1 MEAIRT
7 MAAVPE
13 QISTDVAPYEILQ
26 AVWRVHFAPTFPTF
40 TNHKKQR
47 LPESHGCCLLH
58 SLFLLINIVQFSIT
72 RGFWS
77 TRA

>member
-1 MEAIRT
+1 MEAIPT

-26 AVWRVHFAPTFPTF
+26 AVWRVLFAPTFPTF

-47 LPESHGCCLLH
+47 FSHGCCLLH

-72 RGFWS
+72 RGFWF